1 MRKFLFFLFVLLFTS
16 LNIQAQEKLPES
28 NIFTVQEVAPQV
40 WALIVK
46 PTSNVPAVSN
56 TAFFTLGDRV
66 AIVDSHFTPAAAR
79 ETARI
84 VKIVTG
90 NKPIHYLINTHWHP
104 DHVQGNSTYSSFFPQ
119 ALNIIAHTN
128 TRRDIQNK
136 EIPSLKETQESLLKR
151 IKDLQEQLKNG
162 KDEKGVELAP
172 EKRLEVEKDLQQTK
186 ELQADLSNLEITLPN
201 MTFDKS
207 LLMYGAER
215 EVQVLYFGKGHTE
228 GDVVIF
234 LPKEG
239 ILITGD
245 LLTGSLPFMRD
256 AYPQDWGTTLEGV
269 EKLSVSRVIP
279 GHGQVQEGK
288 ERITFLKEFM
298 FDLVKSVKEQIALG
312 KTKEDILKIVKAAL
326 AEKHA
331 KNFSNFERSVNG
343 AIERTYTKLSEK

>member
-1 MRKFLFFLFVLLFTS
+1 MRKLLMFLLVLFSSVS
-16 LNIQAQEKLPES
+16 LIQAQSKAPES

-56 TAFFTLGDRV
+56 TAFFTVGDRV

-79 ETARI
+79 EAARL

-119 ALNIIAHTN
+119 ALNVIAHTN

-136 EIPSLKETQESLLKR
+136 EIPSLKETQEGLVKE

-162 KDEKGVELAP
+162 KDEKGTDLTP

-186 ELQADLSNLEITLPN
+186 DLQTDLDNLEITLPN
-201 MTFDKS
+201 VTFDKS
-207 LLMYGAER
+207 LFLHGGDR
-215 EVQVLYFGKGHTE
+215 EIQVLYFGRGHTE
-228 GDVVIF
+228 GDAVVF

-239 ILITGD
+239 VLITGD
-245 LLTGSLPFMRD
+245 LLTGALPFMRD
-256 AYPQDWGTTLEGV
+256 AYPQDWGQTLEGV

-298 FDLVKSVKEQIALG
+298 FDMVKAVKEQISAG
-312 KTKEDILKIVKAAL
+312 KSKDDTIKNVKAAL
-326 AEKHA
+326 TEKHA
-331 KNFSNFERSVNG
+331 KKFSNFERASNT
-343 AIERTYTKLSEK
+343 AIERTYSRLTEK